1 MVPTTEMAHPETDLE
16 RALDRRTSVARYRSN
31 RRHTA
36 AIFDVVAPEAYEAR
50 PIELRNPI
58 VFYEGHL
65 PAFSVNT
72 LLKKGLGR
80 PGIDPRFEVLFERG
94 IDPEDES
101 AVPGEPA
108 GWPSR
113 EAIRAYGSAA
123 DDAIVTALE
132 NENVAREDDPVLSG
146 GLAVE
151 TILEHE
157 RIHQETLLY
166 IWHRLPYDVK
176 RAPEGAQPPVLGG
189 DAPARRRVRVP
200 AGRATLGANRGE
212 IAFGWDNEFQEHA
225 VLVPEFEIDVHDVTN
240 RDYLEFVRAG
250 GYDREDLWSEEG
262 WGWRTDHGVDKP
274 LFWEKQNGEF
284 RWRGMFEE
292 LPLAPAWPVFVSHAE
307 ASAYAR
313 WRDARL
319 PTEAEFHRAAYGT
332 PSGAERAFPWGDE
345 PPDPSRA
352 NFDFATWDPVPV
364 GSFPA
369 GASAWGIHDLLGN
382 GWEWTSTVFAPFPG
396 FEPMPSYPVYSADFF
411 DGKHRVMK
419 GGSLATGKELLRR
432 SLRNWFRGNYPY
444 VYATFRTVK
453 ATP

>member
-1 MVPTTEMAHPETDLE
+1 MGTRLDMAPLATDLE
-16 RALDRRTSVARYRSN
+16 RSVDRRASIARYRAN

-36 AIFDVVAPEAYEAR
+36 ELFDVVVPEAYESR

-80 PGIDPRFEVLFERG
+80 PAIDPRFEVLFERG

-101 AVPGEPA
+101 AVPGEPT
-108 GWPSR
+108 WPSR
-113 EAIRAYGSAA
+113 DAIRAYGRKA
-123 DDAIVTALE
+123 DEAIVDALE
-132 NENVAREDDPVLSG
+132 TDDVARADNPVLAG

-151 TILEHE
+151 TILEHD
-157 RIHQETLLY
+157 RMHQETLLY
-166 IWHRLPYDVK
+166 IWHRLPYAHK
-176 RAPEGAQPPVLGG
+176 RRPAGAAPPVLGG
-189 DAPARRRVRVP
+189 EAPERRRVRVP
-200 AGRATLGANRGE
+200 AGRATLGARRGE
-212 IAFGWDNEFQEHA
+212 IAFGWDNEFEEIS
-225 VLVPEFEIDVHDVTN
+225 VDVPEFEIDVHDVTN
-240 RDYLEFVRAG
+240 RDYLDFVEAG
-250 GYDREDLWSEEG
+250 GYDWEDLWSAEG
-262 WGWRTDHGVDKP
+262 WRWRTEHGVEKP
-274 LFWEKQNGEF
+274 LFWEKRNGEL

-307 ASAYAR
+307 AAAYAR
-313 WRDARL
+313 WRESRL

-332 PSGAERAFPWGDE
+332 PSGAERTFPWGDE

-352 NFDFATWDPVPV
+352 DFDFATWDPVPV

-369 GASAWGIHDLLGN
+369 GASAWGVQDLLGN
-382 GWEWTSTVFAPFPG
+382 GWEWTSTVFEPFPG
-396 FEPMPSYPVYSADFF
+396 FEPMPSYPVYSTDFF
-411 DGKHRVMK
+411 DGKHWVMK

-453 ATP
+453 PVA

>member
-1 MVPTTEMAHPETDLE
+1 MIPTPEMVRPETDLE
-16 RALDRRTSVARYRSN
+16 RSLDRRASVARYRAN
-31 RRHTA
+31 RRHTGEL
-36 AIFDVVAPEAYEAR
+36 FDIIAPEAYESR

-72 LLKKGLGR
+72 LLKRGLGR
-80 PGIDPRFEVLFERG
+80 PEIHPRFEVLFERG

-101 AVPGEPA
+101 AVPGAPA

-113 EAIRAYGSAA
+113 EAIRAYGRAA
-123 DDAIVTALE
+123 DEAVVAALLGDDIVSAD
-132 NENVAREDDPVLSG
+132 NPVLSG

-157 RIHQETLLY
+157 RMHQETLLY
-166 IWHRLPYDVK
+166 IWHRLPYEQK
-176 RAPEGAQPPVLGG
+176 RAPPGTPPPILGSE
-189 DAPARRRVRVP
+189 PPERRRVRVP
-200 AGRATLGANRGE
+200 SGRATLGAKRSE
-212 IAFGWDNEFQEHA
+212 IAFGWDNEFEEHA

-262 WGWRTDHGVDKP
+262 WGWRTEHDVAHPV
-274 LFWEKQNGEF
+274 FWERRSGEF
-284 RWRGMFEE
+284 RWRGMFEQ
-292 LPLAPAWPVFVSHAE
+292 LPLPPAWPVFVSHAE

-313 WRDARL
+313 WRDSRL
-319 PTEAEFHRAAYGT
+319 PTEPEFHRAAYGT
-332 PSGAERAFPWGDE
+332 PSGVERAFPWGEDL
-345 PPDPSRA
+345 PDRSRA
-352 NFDFATWDPVPV
+352 NFDFATWDPLPV

-411 DGKHRVMK
+411 DGKHWVMK
-419 GGSLATGKELLRR
+419 GGSFATGKELLRR

-444 VYATFRTVK
+444 MFATFRTVRRG
-453 ATP
+453 